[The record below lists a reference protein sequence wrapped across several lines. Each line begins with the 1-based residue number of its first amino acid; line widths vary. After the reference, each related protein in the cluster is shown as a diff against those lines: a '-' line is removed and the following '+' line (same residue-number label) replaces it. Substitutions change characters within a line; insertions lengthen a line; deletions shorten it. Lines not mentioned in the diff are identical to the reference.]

1 MTAQS
6 QSFDRKAKLRKTQ
19 GAVFYVIFM
28 GAVLVG
34 IVGLV
39 TLLVQILIQGVPW
52 LSLHLLTDYP
62 SRHPEQAGLKAA
74 ILGTIWIMGLTAAFT
89 IPIGVSAAVYL
100 EEYAPKNWLT
110 TMLEINI
117 SNLAGVP
124 SIVYGLLGL
133 GLFVQLMALGKTVIA
148 GAMTLTLLVL
158 PIVILASREAI
169 RAVPNTYREAAYALG
184 ADQWQVIKSVVLPAA
199 SPGILTGTILAM
211 SRAIGE
217 AAPIV
222 VISGL
227 VYLTFVPSGPLD
239 RFTALPLQIFNW
251 ASRPQEDF
259 RDLAAAGII
268 VLLVV
273 LLTMNAVSIVL
284 RNRFQTRSEE

>member
-1 MTAQS
+1 
-6 QSFDRKAKLRKTQ
+6 
-19 GAVFYVIFM
+19 
-28 GAVLVG
+28 
-34 IVGLV
+34 
-39 TLLVQILIQGVPW
+39 
-52 LSLHLLTDYP
+52 
-62 SRHPEQAGLKAA
+62 
-74 ILGTIWIMGLTAAFT
+74 
-89 IPIGVSAAVYL
+89 
-100 EEYAPKNWLT
+100 
-110 TMLEINI
+110 MLEVNI

-169 RAVPNTYREAAYALG
+169 RAVPGTYREAAYALG
-184 ADQWQVIKSVVLPAA
+184 ADQWQVIRSVVLPAA

-227 VYLTFVPSGPLD
+227 VYLTFVPANPLD

-259 RDLAAAGII
+259 RELAAAGII

-273 LLTMNAVSIVL
+273 LLSMNAVSIVL

>member
-1 MTAQS
+1 MTAKTQP
-6 QSFDRKAKLRKTQ
+6 FDRKAKLRKTQ
-19 GAVFYVIFM
+19 GAIFYVIFL

-34 IVGLV
+34 IVGLI
-39 TLLVQILIQGVPW
+39 TLLVQVLIQGVPW

-74 ILGTIWIMGLTAAFT
+74 IFGTLWIMGLTAALT

-110 TMLEINI
+110 SLLEVNI

-169 RAVPNTYREAAYALG
+169 RAVPGTYREAAYALG
-184 ADQWQVIKSVVLPAA
+184 ADQWQVIRSVVLPAA

-227 VYLTFVPSGPLD
+227 VYLTFVPANPLD

-259 RDLAAAGII
+259 RELAAAGII

-273 LLTMNAVSIVL
+273 LLSMNAVSIVL

>member
-1 MTAQS
+1 MTTKTQP
-6 QSFDRKAKLRKTQ
+6 FDRKAKLRKTQ
-19 GAVFYVIFM
+19 GAIFYVIFL

-34 IVGLV
+34 IVGLI

-74 ILGTIWIMGLTAAFT
+74 IFGTLWIMGLTAALT

-110 TMLEINI
+110 TLLEVNI

-169 RAVPNTYREAAYALG
+169 RAVPSTYREAAYALG
-184 ADQWQVIKSVVLPAA
+184 ADQWQVIRSVVLPAA

-227 VYLTFVPSGPLD
+227 VYLTFVPANPLD

-259 RDLAAAGII
+259 RELAAAGII

-273 LLTMNAVSIVL
+273 LLSMNAVSIVL

>member
-1 MTAQS
+1 MTAQT
-6 QSFDRKAKLRKTQ
+6 QSFNRKAKLRKTQ
-19 GAVFYVIFM
+19 GTVFYIVFL

-74 ILGTIWIMGLTAAFT
+74 IFGTIWIMGLTAAFT

>member
-1 MTAQS
+1 MATKTQP
-6 QSFDRKAKLRKTQ
+6 FDRKAKLRKTQ
-19 GAVFYVIFM
+19 GAIFYVVFL

-34 IVGLV
+34 IVGLI
-39 TLLVQILIQGVPW
+39 TLLVQVLIQGVPW

-74 ILGTIWIMGLTAAFT
+74 IFGTIWIMGLTAALT

-110 TMLEINI
+110 SLLEVNI

-169 RAVPNTYREAAYALG
+169 RAVPGTYREAAYALG
-184 ADQWQVIKSVVLPAA
+184 ADQWQVIRSVVLPAA

-227 VYLTFVPSGPLD
+227 VYLTFVPANPLD

-259 RDLAAAGII
+259 RELAAAGII

-273 LLTMNAVSIVL
+273 LLSMNAVSIVL

>member
-1 MTAQS
+1 MTTKTQT
-6 QSFDRKAKLRKTQ
+6 FNRKAKLRKTQ
-19 GAVFYVIFM
+19 GAIFYVIFL

-34 IVGLV
+34 IVGLI

-74 ILGTIWIMGLTAAFT
+74 IFGTLWIMGLTAALT

-110 TMLEINI
+110 SLLEVNI

-169 RAVPNTYREAAYALG
+169 RAVPGTYREAAYALG

-227 VYLTFVPSGPLD
+227 VYLTFVPANPLD

-259 RDLAAAGII
+259 RELAAAGII

-273 LLTMNAVSIVL
+273 LLSMNAVSIVL

>member
-19 GAVFYVIFM
+19 GAVFYVIFL

-74 ILGTIWIMGLTAAFT
+74 IFGTIWIMGLTAAFT

-110 TMLEINI
+110 TVLEINI

-184 ADQWQVIKSVVLPAA
+184 ADQWQVIRGVVLPAA

-273 LLTMNAVSIVL
+273 LLSMNAVSIVL